1 VDLDYSP
8 REQAFRAE
16 VREWLGANLT
26 DAHRALADDL
36 SGGGEAADRL
46 RVDWER
52 TLGAAGWI
60 GLSWPKEY
68 GGRAATLVEQMIFGE
83 EYARAGAPLRPP
95 FGESLLGPTLIA
107 FGTDE
112 QRRRFLPP
120 ILRGDV
126 FWCQGFSEPE
136 AGSDLAGVRTRA
148 VLDGDH
154 WVIDGQK
161 VWTSQAQT
169 AQWIFVLAR
178 TDPDVP
184 KHRGL
189 SFLLVPL
196 DQPGVEIRPIRQ
208 ITGTAEFNEVYFT
221 GARTDAELVVG
232 GVDNGWRVTLGTL
245 SFERGTAFLSQQ
257 VRWGREFGEVV
268 AEARRRGKH
277 RDPAMRQRLADAY
290 CGLQIIKYT
299 GFRTISGMLDG
310 GLPGPEAS
318 IGKLF
323 WSQWHQ
329 RLGQIEL
336 DLLGDDA
343 LTVGTG
349 YELAPFQQTFLF
361 SRAHTIYAGSS
372 EVQRG
377 IVGERVLGLPK
388 EPSA

>member
-1 VDLDYSP
+1 MDLEYTP
-8 REQAFRAE
+8 QEQAFRAE
-16 VREWLGANLT
+16 VRDWLTAHLT
-26 DAHRALADDL
+26 DAHRELADDL
-36 SGGGEAADRL
+36 TGGGEAADQL
-46 RVDWER
+46 RVEWER

-60 GLSWPKEY
+60 GLSWPKKY
-68 GGRAATLVEQMIFGE
+68 GGREASLVEQMIFGE
-83 EYARAGAPLRPP
+83 EYALACAPLRPP
-95 FGESLLGPTLIA
+95 FGEQLLGPTLIA

-112 QRRRFLPP
+112 QRSRFLAP
-120 ILRGDV
+120 ILRGEV

-136 AGSDLAGVRTRA
+136 AGSDLASVRTRA
-148 VLDGDH
+148 VLEGDH

-178 TDPDVP
+178 TNPDVP

-196 DQPGVEIRPIRQ
+196 AQPGVEVRPIQQ
-208 ITGTAEFNEVYFT
+208 ITGTAEFNEVYFS
-221 GARTDAELVVG
+221 GARTNADLVVG
-232 GVDNGWRVTLGTL
+232 GVDNGWRVTMGTL
-245 SFERGTAFLSQQ
+245 GFERGTAFLSQQ
-257 VRWGREFGEVV
+257 VRWEREFTELL
-268 AEARRRGKH
+268 AEAQRRGRH
-277 RDPAMRQRLADAY
+277 EDPGIRQRLADAY

-299 GFRTISGMLDG
+299 GFRTISGMLPG
-310 GLPGPEAS
+310 GMPGPEAS

-329 RLGQIEL
+329 RFGQLEMDI
-336 DLLGDDA
+336 LGDDA
-343 LTVGTG
+343 LVVDGG
-349 YELAPFQQTFLF
+349 YELSQFQQTFLF
-361 SRAHTIYAGSS
+361 SRADTIYAGSS